1 MGQIAKQLFRILL
14 PTVCAFSISL
24 VQSCK
29 EKNSGSPEIIGV
41 WVSYKEE
48 KGGEPLPFLDSMM
61 VDTGIEWHL
70 EFRDDGKV
78 TEWWVP
84 EEAFD
89 YEFAI
94 KDSLLTYKNNRFVIT
109 RVDQEELVLDELDT
123 DEVPGSMPRSKYRV
137 KTFFKRMKSEGSTRQ

>member
-1 MGQIAKQLFRILL
+1 MCLKEKIVGILL
-14 PTVCAFSISL
+14 PTVCALLIFL
-24 VQSCK
+24 QQSCK
-29 EKNSGSPEIIGV
+29 EKSNGYPQIIGT

-70 EFRDDGKV
+70 EFGDDGKV

-84 EEAFD
+84 EESFD

-94 KDSLLTYKNNRFVIT
+94 KDSLLTYKNKRFVIT

-123 DEVPGSMPRSKYRV
+123 DEVPGALPRSPYRE
-137 KTFFKRMKSEGSTRQ
+137 KTFFKRVTSDGTKGQ